1 MQKQEKLFV
10 VVDPT
15 NDEHIALERAII
27 TAQLREPK
35 ARLSVFVGV
44 DNEAVDTRSSN
55 DNLFRD
61 LSWFEEHIHQPI
73 KTAGLEYDI
82 ELSWCAEWRM
92 AIIQSSKLAGADTV
106 LLPVHRRTNR
116 RRFTFSESKWDLLK
130 SSSCPVVLVRPG
142 ARDQRKVVMAA
153 VNFQATKE
161 RQRALNARILE
172 QGRITAE
179 NYGAEFHVVNAYLDS
194 MHYPDRGKLAK
205 DTGLDAESIH
215 VKRGYTDEVV
225 SAMARELQAD
235 LVVMGTLGQTGKTR
249 TRRGNTAERVIAG
262 LDVDVMVFN

>member
-1 MQKQEKLFV
+1 MSTQENLFV

-15 NDEHIALERAII
+15 DEQHVALERAII
-27 TAQLREPK
+27 TAGLRTPK

-61 LSWFEEHIHQPI
+61 QRWFDEQVRQPI
-73 KTAGLEYDI
+73 KEAGLEFDV

-92 AIIQSSKLAGADTV
+92 AIIQSSKHFNADFIF
-106 LLPVHRRTNR
+106 LPVHRRTNR

-130 SSSCPVVLVRPG
+130 SSDCPVVLVRPG
-142 ARDQRKVVMAA
+142 AKDQRKVVLAA
-153 VNFQATKE
+153 VNFQATQQQQKE
-161 RQRALNARILE
+161 LNAKILE
-172 QGRITAE
+172 QGKLTAE
-179 NYGAEFHVVNAYLDS
+179 KYGAEFHVVNAYLDS
-194 MHYPDRGKLAK
+194 MHYPDRGKLANE
-205 DTGLDAESIH
+205 TGLDAEHIH
-215 VKRGYTDEVV
+215 VKPGYTDEVV
-225 SAMARELQAD
+225 AATAKELHAD
-235 LVVMGTLGQTGKTR
+235 IVVMGTLGQTGKSK